1 VSGAPAA
8 EKTAREA
15 LLQSL
20 HDDRRVGA
28 FGFTDEQMDVL
39 RHDDVSDQDEL
50 VAAPYLLEDTQK
62 KVAVAGTS
70 S

>member
-1 VSGAPAA
+1 
-8 EKTAREA
+8 
-15 LLQSL
+15 
-20 HDDRRVGA
+20 
-28 FGFTDEQMDVL
+28 VL